1 MTAAPRLVIA
11 LAVAALL
18 AVFLVYQV
26 ARGSGQLIV
35 TVSQLRA
42 DKDGAAK
49 HTVQLTGTAVSCER
63 VDCATAQAPFTMVV
77 KDEGSTQTVPVR
89 YTGGSVPD
97 AFQQGRRIIVTGHM
111 VNGQFEANPDSLI
124 TKCPSKYSGG
134 GSGA

>member
-26 ARGSGQLIV
+26 ARGSGQLVV

-49 HTVQLTGTAVSCER
+49 HTVQLTGTAVSCEG

-89 YTGGSVPD
+89 YSGGSVPD

-111 VNGQFEANPDSLI
+111 ANGQFVANPDSLV

>member
-26 ARGSGQLIV
+26 ARGSGQLVV

-49 HTVQLTGTAVSCER
+49 HTVQLTGTAVSCEG

-77 KDEGSTQTVPVR
+77 KDEGSAPTVPVR
-89 YTGGSVPD
+89 Y

-111 VNGQFEANPDSLI
+111 VNGQLVANPDSLI

>member
-26 ARGSGQLIV
+26 ARGSGQLVV

-42 DKDGAAK
+42 NKDGAAK
-49 HTVQLTGTAVSCER
+49 STVQLTGTAVSCEG

-111 VNGQFEANPDSLI
+111 ANGQFVANPDSLV

-134 GSGA
+134 PSGA

>member
-26 ARGSGQLIV
+26 ARGSGQLVV

-49 HTVQLTGTAVSCER
+49 HTVQLTGTAVSCEG
-63 VDCATAQAPFTMVV
+63 VDCATSQAPFTMVV
-77 KDEGSTQTVPVR
+77 KDEGTTQTVPVR
-89 YTGGSVPD
+89 YSGGSVPD
-97 AFQQGRRIIVTGHM
+97 AFQQGRRFIVSGHM
-111 VNGQFEANPDSLI
+111 ANGQFVAIPDSLV

>member
-11 LAVAALL
+11 LVVASLL

-35 TVSQLRA
+35 TVGQLRN
-42 DKDGAAK
+42 DKDGAATR
-49 HTVQLTGTAVSCER
+49 TVQLTGTAVSC
-63 VDCATAQAPFTMVV
+63 VGTSCTGAQAPFTMVV
-77 KDEGSTQTVPVR
+77 KDENSSQTVPVR

-97 AFQQGRRIIVTGHM
+97 AFKAGRRVIVTGHM
-111 VNGQFEANPDSLI
+111 AGGQFVADADSLV

-134 GSGA
+134 PGA

>member
-26 ARGSGQLIV
+26 ARGSGQLVV

-42 DKDGAAK
+42 NKDGAAK
-49 HTVQLTGTAVSCER
+49 NTVQLTGTAVSCEG

-111 VNGQFEANPDSLI
+111 ANGQFVANPDSLV

>member
-26 ARGSGQLIV
+26 ARGSGQLVV

-49 HTVQLTGTAVSCER
+49 HTVQLTGTAVRCEG

-89 YTGGSVPD
+89 YSGGSVPD

-111 VNGQFEANPDSLI
+111 ANGQFVANPDSLV

>member
-26 ARGSGQLIV
+26 ARGSGQLVV

-42 DKDGAAK
+42 NKDGAAK
-49 HTVQLTGTAVSCER
+49 NTVQLTGTAVSCEG

-77 KDEGSTQTVPVR
+77 KDAGSTQTV
-89 YTGGSVPD
+89 SVPD

-111 VNGQFEANPDSLI
+111 VKGQFVANPDSLV

>member
-26 ARGSGQLIV
+26 ARGSGQLVV

-42 DKDGAAK
+42 NKDGAAK
-49 HTVQLTGTAVSCER
+49 STVQLTGTAVSCEG

-111 VNGQFEANPDSLI
+111 ANGQFVANPDSLV